1 MRKFNFRKK
10 KLSAKDQS
18 LQEELVNQY
27 FDKIDLGSLPETNHD
42 GVEFNSDKVYN
53 RITSAVDG
61 AEKSA
66 PAFNKNWLVAA
77 SLLAGLCF
85 AAYIYRD
92 TILNYVSPVAVK
104 QVMAA
109 NGKIMNITLADGTRV
124 WLNGGSKLIYPEK
137 FRGDKREITLVGE
150 AFLDVNHDTQ
160 RSFIVHTGNI
170 RTQVLGTS
178 FNVKAYPEDHFVK
191 VDVLTGKVG
200 VIGKAQ
206 NTKGSQ
212 TIFLTPA
219 QEVMFNKDDNQ
230 AVKKEMVDVNVLT
243 AWKNGEFVFKNMPLP
258 EVLNSIEHRFNI
270 KVSAD
275 INLVRCSI
283 SANFTNVSLVNIMKI
298 MSKLVKGKA
307 IQEGSG
313 YRLKGKGC

>member
-1 MRKFNFRKK
+1 MSKFNFRKK
-10 KLSAKDQS
+10 KLSAKDQA

-27 FDKIDLGSLPETNHD
+27 FDKIDLGNLPESNSH
-42 GVEFNSDKVYN
+42 GVEFNRDKIYS
-53 RITSAVDG
+53 RITSAMD
-61 AEKSA
+61 AAQKPA
-66 PAFNKNWLVAA
+66 TAFNKRWLVAA

-85 AAYIYRD
+85 SAYIYRNA
-92 TILNYVSPVAVK
+92 ILDYVSPVVTK
-104 QVMAA
+104 QITAA
-109 NGKIMNITLADGTRV
+109 NGKIMNVTLADGTKV
-124 WLNGGSKLIYPEK
+124 WLNGGSKLTYPEQ

-150 AFLDVNHDTQ
+150 AFLDVAHDTQ
-160 RSFIVHTGNI
+160 RAFIVHTGAI

-206 NTKGSQ
+206 NNKGSQ

-219 QEVMFNKDDNQ
+219 QEVMFDKDNNL
-230 AVKKEMVDVNVLT
+230 AVKKEAIDVGVLT
-243 AWKNGEFVFKNMPLP
+243 AWKDGDLVFKNMPLP
-258 EVLNSIEHRFNI
+258 EVVNSIEHRFNI
-270 KVSAD
+270 KINTD

-298 MSKLVKGKA
+298 ISKLVKGKA
-307 IQEGSG
+307 VQEGTG